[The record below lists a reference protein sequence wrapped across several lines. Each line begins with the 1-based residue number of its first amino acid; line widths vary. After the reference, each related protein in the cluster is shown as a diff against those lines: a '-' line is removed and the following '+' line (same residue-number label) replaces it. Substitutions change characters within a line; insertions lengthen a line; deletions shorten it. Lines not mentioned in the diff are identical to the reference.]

1 MKGSASFSIQPSHD
15 TRFSAF
21 PVGAL
26 GVSNKDFIALLFLG
40 EGLGE
45 ERPQSR
51 LPVHPSSFSVRSS
64 RTHPAWLAL
73 KSTVNLPGPNPESL
87 LASSGGRDLA
97 WYCQKTR
104 KEHGLMA
111 ALTWWRLEGVLSL
124 LWSFSACI
132 KTFCGGGQRSNG
144 F

>member
-45 ERPQSR
+45 ERSR
-51 LPVHPSSFSVRSS
+51 SHPPMRLSFFSQILWN
-64 RTHPAWLAL
+64 T
-73 KSTVNLPGPNPESL
+73 
-87 LASSGGRDLA
+87 
-97 WYCQKTR
+97 
-104 KEHGLMA
+104 
-111 ALTWWRLEGVLSL
+111 LSL
-124 LWSFSACI
+124 ACSEEP
-132 KTFCGGGQRSNG
+132 G
-144 F
+144 